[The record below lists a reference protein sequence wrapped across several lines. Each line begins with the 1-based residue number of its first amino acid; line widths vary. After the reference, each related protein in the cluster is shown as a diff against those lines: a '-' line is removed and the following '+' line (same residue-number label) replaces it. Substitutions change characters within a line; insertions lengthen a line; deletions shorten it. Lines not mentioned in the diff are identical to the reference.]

1 MSSPD
6 PFKSP
11 LNKMSWKSI
20 NIIIEKLKIGYVVRV
35 IHGAYC
41 NMKHPEYNLFKA
53 LALKS
58 GLPGSKVF
66 KFTTKGQKV
75 TLFPMGQHLDQ
86 HGNNEIT
93 DLSSLKWDFVKP
105 GGKIRWIIK
114 FRLHER
120 QYLSEFVKEGP
131 VRIHYLPQAKRLA
144 VGGGRNRMLALMR
157 LGFRNAMQF
166 KQAEWDKAGQ
176 RYVNGDIAAGQRY
189 VNGDIAVNYPG
200 KPVWDD
206 IPPDTSKQG
215 WVDKTKRWDDAYQQ
229 GLRLTMGEVYKA
241 IF

>member
-1 MSSPD
+1 MNGKP
-6 PFKSP
+6 
-11 LNKMSWKSI
+11 I
-20 NIIIEKLKIGYVVRV
+20 NIIIEKLKIGYVFRN

-41 NMKHPEYNLFKA
+41 NAKHPEYNLFKA

-58 GLPGSKVF
+58 GLPGTPVF
-66 KFTTKGQKV
+66 KFTTNGQEV

-86 HGNNEIT
+86 HGSDDIT

-105 GGKIRWIIK
+105 DGKIPWITK

-120 QYLSEFVKEGP
+120 RYLSEFVKEGP
-131 VRIHYLPQAKRLA
+131 VRIHYLPEAKRLA

-166 KQAEWDKAGQ
+166 KQAEWDEASL
-176 RYVNGDIAAGQRY
+176 RYVNGDIA
-189 VNGDIAVNYPG
+189 INYPG